1 MLSFELTFALLCSM
15 PRWPRVCELM
25 GVENAEKR
33 EEVVFNLGLQTGH
46 TGSLLSG
53 A

>member
-1 MLSFELTFALLCSM
+1 M
-15 PRWPRVCELM
+15 PGWARVCELM

-33 EEVVFNLGLQTGH
+33 EEVVFNLGLQMGH
-46 TGSLLSG
+46 TRCLLCG